1 MPIGDCFVRVR
12 GRVVEFLRSVSE
24 PYGTEEGAGVRLTIR
39 LTHQEVADF
48 LGISRVVVSQ
58 CFQSLSREGLLKKT
72 RQHYLLPDR
81 AALEAQLHT

>member
-1 MPIGDCFVRVR
+1 MSFSSCSPCQSHTVQRR
-12 GRVVEFLRSVSE
+12 GR
-24 PYGTEEGAGVRLTIR
+24 GVRLTIR

-58 CFQSLSREGLLKKT
+58 CFQSLNREGLLKKT
-72 RQHYLLPDR
+72 RQHYLIPDR

>member
-1 MPIGDCFVRVR
+1 MSFSSCSPCQSHTVQRR
-12 GRVVEFLRSVSE
+12 G
-24 PYGTEEGAGVRLTIR
+24 GVRLTIR

>member
-1 MPIGDCFVRVR
+1 MAPFTNRLPGVAVWR
-12 GRVVEFLRSVSE
+12 GGVGS
-24 PYGTEEGAGVRLTIR
+24 PTEEGEGVRLTIR

-58 CFQSLSREGLLKKT
+58 CFQSLNREGLLKKT
-72 RQHYLLPDR
+72 RQHYLIPDR